1 MIVTLLVVPMA
12 SPFLVGIY
20 HDSKLIDIIS
30 SDEKISDKFPMI
42 YRELNQKYK
51 IKSVYFVNGPGS
63 YMSIKLIYIFLQTI
77 SIVDNIE
84 IKSALGF
91 YFNNNQPIKALGNKY
106 FIQKDGIIEL
116 KSYNTKLAQ
125 EYRVPLNI
133 DETIFGKDLEPVYIL
148 PVT

>member
-1 MIVTLLVVPMA
+1 MA

-51 IKSVYFVNGPGS
+51 VKSVYFVNGPGS

>member
-1 MIVTLLVVPMA
+1 LIVTLLVVPMA

>member
-1 MIVTLLVVPMA
+1 MA